1 MPYAL
6 ILVILLLSG
15 CQGIETVTNCNHL
28 ETVTNRHESES
39 VSYDPWNYPKCKKLF
54 EIKIK

>member
-1 MPYAL
+1 MLYAL
-6 ILVILLLSG
+6 MLVILLLSG
-15 CQGIETVTNCNHL
+15 CQGI

-39 VSYDPWNYPKCKKLF
+39 VSYDPWNYTKCKKLF